1 MSEKPLTPWVIVQK
15 SGKVL
20 SAHCNCMA
28 GLGESCSHVASLL
41 WAIEAGSKRRDSLTV
56 TEKKAYWVLPSA
68 VKSVPYEPIKNIKF
82 TKETMSPSSTAQQSS
97 VPSPSPTELHD
108 LFNNLKKCSSK
119 PAILSLVPA
128 HSDSYVP
135 KSLNPDLPAVLSSL
149 YDENLRDADFST
161 VVQKAAEIANSLKI
175 TNQQKKI
182 VEEKTRDQANSRLW
196 FRMRTGRIT
205 ASKFKSACRT
215 NPALPSRS
223 LIMSICHPE
232 LARFSTEAISWGCQ
246 HERTAKQCYSS
257 FQNQKH
263 KNFIISDSGL
273 FISTDFPYLGASP
286 DGLVEC
292 ECCGAGACE
301 IKVIKKK

>member
-82 TKETMSPSSTAQQSS
+82 TKDIMSPSSTAQQLS
-97 VPSPSPTELHD
+97 V
-108 LFNNLKKCSSK
+108 NNLKKCSSK
-119 PAILSLVPA
+119 PAILSLLLA

-196 FRMRTGRIT
+196 FRMRSGRIT

-246 HERTAKQCYSS
+246 HERTAKHCYSS

-301 IKVIKKK
+301 IKVIKKKK